1 MSNSTKERILAV
13 SREILIESG
22 PAALTF
28 DAIAKRLGITR
39 QAVIY
44 WFASKQLLLRALV
57 LPWIRAETETLIEA
71 IASATS
77 AQSTIEKAVHALL
90 RFHLEDLDRFRQ
102 MYLGI
107 QLDPKPAKLI
117 GRETLNQ
124 DIHPVTARMYES
136 LAESLSACSDFNS
149 SIPARQAAVS
159 LHFSVLGHCMMIGLA
174 EAIEDPLA
182 QPTSNLTKSLIEM
195 LVNGVCRKG

>member
-1 MSNSTKERILAV
+1 MSNSTKERILTI

-22 PAALTF
+22 PAVLTF

-57 LPWIRAETETLIEA
+57 LPWIRAETDTVIEA
-71 IASATS
+71 IASANSTQTTVES
-77 AQSTIEKAVHALL
+77 AVQALL
-90 RFHLEDLDRFRQ
+90 RFHLQDLDRFRQ

-107 QLDPKPAKLI
+107 QLDAKPSKLI
-117 GRETLNQ
+117 ERETLKR
-124 DIHPVTARMYES
+124 DIHPVTSKMYES
-136 LAESLSACSDFNS
+136 LARSLSAGSDFNGS
-149 SIPARQAAVS
+149 VTARQAAVS
-159 LHFSVLGHCMMIGLA
+159 LHFSVLGHCMMIALS

-182 QPTSNLTKSLIEM
+182 HSTSNLSNTLINM
-195 LVNGVCRKG
+195 LVKGICKTG